1 MTQAMGKDSVVQL
14 DVGSSWFLQLFMQIS
29 GSIRHNHYVDYF
41 FIFKTVVR
49 REP

>member
-1 MTQAMGKDSVVQL
+1 MTQAIGIDSVIQL
-14 DVGSSWFLQLFMQIS
+14 DVGSSWFFQFFVQIS
-29 GSIRHNHYVDYF
+29 GSIRHNHYVDDF